1 MSITH
6 YPIKYT
12 ISICLRITI
21 KFRSSIHINNI
32 CFCICLSSNSI
43 NKFIF
48 STFRNFINKF
58 LWFTLWSMLFYFYR
72 ISTFRLYWLY
82 RLRFWFRCF
91 ILKIKCHLIWIITTS
106 FFCFFLL
113 LIVFLLSILL
123 ICKINYFNFSRLCIF
138 SRSCNRRFCI
148 SFTRWFTTYL
158 SISICRT
165 RSFSP
170 SRF

>member
-12 ISICLRITI
+12 ISICFRITI

-32 CFCICLSSNSI
+32 CFCICFSSNSI

-58 LWFTLWSMLFYFYR
+58 LWFALWSMLFYFYR
-72 ISTFRLYWLY
+72 ISTFRFYWLY
-82 RLRFWFRCF
+82 RLWSWFWFWCF
-91 ILKIKCHLIWIITTS
+91 VLLII
-106 FFCFFLL
+106 FLL
-113 LIVFLLSILL
+113 LILLLILL

-148 SFTRWFTTYL
+148 SFTRRFITYL

-165 RSFSP
+165 RSFSS

>member
-12 ISICLRITI
+12 ISICFRII
-21 KFRSSIHINNI
+21 INFRSSIHINNI
-32 CFCICLSSNSI
+32 CFCIFFSSNSI

-72 ISTFRLYWLY
+72 ISAFRFYWLY
-82 RLRFWFRCF
+82 RLWLRLWFRCF
-91 ILKIKCHLIWIITTS
+91 ILSFILLII
-106 FFCFFLL
+106 FLL
-113 LIVFLLSILL
+113 LILLLILL

-158 SISICRT
+158 SISICRI
-165 RSFSP
+165 RSFSS